1 MARYDVPTLAAGGVL
16 YPLDPHGN
24 RATAAERHCEGSG
37 TAMQTGEFQ
46 TLRERA
52 LARDPVP
59 LNLYRA
65 ACQLER
71 LTPEQAMRVAEGLN
85 VLCELLETADAKGDD
100 GAGRRRG
107 RTHHQGRLLGCVRH
121 DAA

>member
-1 MARYDVPTLAAGGVL
+1 
-16 YPLDPHGN
+16 
-24 RATAAERHCEGSG
+24 
-37 TAMQTGEFQ
+37 MQTGEFQ

-65 ACQLER
+65 ACRLER

-85 VLCELLETADAKGDD
+85 VLCELLETADAKGMTVQAAVEAGLITKADYW
-100 GAGRRRG
+100 GAFGM
-107 RTHHQGRLLGCVRH
+107 TLPE
-121 DAA
+121 